1 MPYGLTENGK
11 QTAVGIVSAICH
23 GHDLDTVAALN
34 GLEDADAVRL
44 MLMMVLHHAGI
55 IDTND
60 YFDEIM
66 EEE

>member
-1 MPYGLTENGK
+1 MSYGLTEDGR
-11 QTAVGIVSAICH
+11 QTALGVVSAICH

-34 GLEDADAVRL
+34 GLDDADDVRILL
-44 MLMMVLHHAGI
+44 MLILNQAGI
-55 IDTND
+55 IEADD